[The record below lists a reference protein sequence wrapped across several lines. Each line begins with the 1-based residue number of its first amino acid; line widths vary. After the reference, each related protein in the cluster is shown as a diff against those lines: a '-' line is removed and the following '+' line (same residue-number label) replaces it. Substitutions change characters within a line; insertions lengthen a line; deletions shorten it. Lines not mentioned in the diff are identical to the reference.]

1 MKNINK
7 TLLAAAISLG
17 MLAGCNS
24 DTDNN
29 EAKAPNSMVR
39 FATFNLSFDRTAAGM
54 LSGELALTRT
64 EQDALLARL
73 AGGNLSGAEKTKALN
88 VQQIRN
94 VAEIIQRTR
103 PDVFLLNE
111 FDNDGKGENTAD
123 LKAFNN
129 NYLAH
134 PQHSEVTAISY
145 PVLQNFATNTG
156 LMSGYDLNLDGK
168 VNNGPDDAWGFGNY
182 HGQYA
187 FAVMSKYP
195 IDTKQIRTF
204 QNFKWKD
211 MPGEKNPVIDD
222 CKKLFDKNGVK
233 NPYRECGDAWYADE
247 VWQKY
252 PLSSKNHADVP
263 VRIKTEKGEEV
274 IHFLISHPT
283 PPIFANAARHTV
295 KHNRAEIAFWNDYV
309 KGLNYMTDDKGTKGG
324 LAKNAKFVI
333 AGDLNADPLT
343 GDGDLSAI
351 TSLLDNALM
360 NQAITNGTLIPV
372 SEGGPECLA
381 TQPKLCSRNNTR
393 LNPER
398 ITNTSGLQL
407 DHVIPSANLNA
418 VKSGI
423 YWPASFEEGYHLVY
437 GVIDSK
443 PDVAKGVSSDHR
455 MVWVDLKL
463 D

>member
-24 DTDNN
+24 DNDS
-29 EAKAPNSMVR
+29 KAADPMVR

-54 LSGELALTRT
+54 LTGELALTRT

-73 AGGNLSGAEKTKALN
+73 AEGSLSGATETKAKN

-111 FDNDGKGENTAD
+111 FDNDGKGESTAD
-123 LKAFNN
+123 LKAFND

-134 PQHSEVTAISY
+134 AQHAEVTAISY
-145 PVLQNFATNTG
+145 PVMQNFATNTG
-156 LMSGYDLNLDGK
+156 LMSGYDLNLDGNI
-168 VNNGPDDAWGFGNY
+168 NNGPDDAWGFGNY

-187 FAVMSKYP
+187 LAVMSKYP

-204 QNFKWKD
+204 QHFKWKD
-211 MPGEKNPVIDD
+211 MPGEKNPIIDD
-222 CKKLFDKNGVK
+222 CNNPKVK
-233 NPYRECGDAWYADE
+233 IPASRQCGDAWYSDAA
-247 VWQKY
+247 WQQY

-263 VRIKTEKGEEV
+263 VLIKTEKGEEV

-309 KGLNYMTDDKGTKGG
+309 KGLSYMTDDNGTKGG
-324 LAKNAKFVI
+324 LKQNAKFVI

-351 TSLLDNALM
+351 QDLLNNPLM
-360 NQAITNGTLIPV
+360 NQTITNGTLIPV
-372 SEGGPECLA
+372 SEGGPECVSKGA
-381 TQPKLCSRNNTR
+381 DCKRNLNR
-393 LNPER
+393 PNPER
-398 ITNTSGLQL
+398 ITNSSVLQL

-418 VKSGI
+418 VKSGVF
-423 YWPASFEEGYHLVY
+423 WPASFEAGYHLVY
-437 GVIDSK
+437 DAKLGI
-443 PDVAKGVSSDHR
+443 AKGVSSDHR

>member
-1 MKNINK
+1 MNNINK

-24 DTDNN
+24 DNDS
-29 EAKAPNSMVR
+29 KAADPMVR

-54 LSGELALTRT
+54 LTGELALTRT

-73 AGGNLSGAEKTKALN
+73 AEGSLSGATETKAKN

-111 FDNDGKGENTAD
+111 FDNDGKGESTAD
-123 LKAFNN
+123 LKAFND

-134 PQHSEVTAISY
+134 AQHAEVTAISY
-145 PVLQNFATNTG
+145 PVMQNFATNTG

-168 VNNGPDDAWGFGNY
+168 VNSGPDDAWGFGNY

-211 MPGEKNPVIDD
+211 MPGEQNPVIDD
-222 CKKLFDKNGVK
+222 CNNPKVK
-233 NPYRECGDAWYADE
+233 IPASRQCGDAWYSDAA
-247 VWQKY
+247 WQQY

-263 VRIKTEKGEEV
+263 VLIKTEKGEEV

-309 KGLNYMTDDKGTKGG
+309 KGLDYMTDDKGTKGG

-351 TSLLDNALM
+351 QDLLNNPLM
-360 NQAITNGTLIPV
+360 NQAITNGTLIPF
-372 SEGGPECLA
+372 SEGGPECVSKGA
-381 TQPKLCSRNNTR
+381 DCKRNLNR
-393 LNPER
+393 PNPER
-398 ITNTSGLQL
+398 ITNSSVLQL

-418 VKSGI
+418 VKSGVF
-423 YWPASFEEGYHLVY
+423 WPASFEAGYHLVY
-437 GVIDSK
+437 DAKLGI
-443 PDVAKGVSSDHR
+443 AKGVSSDHR

>member
-1 MKNINK
+1 
-7 TLLAAAISLG
+7 
-17 MLAGCNS
+17 
-24 DTDNN
+24 
-29 EAKAPNSMVR
+29 MVR

-64 EQDALLARL
+64 AQDALLARL
-73 AGGNLSGAEKTKALN
+73 AEGSLSGTEEIKAKN

-111 FDNDGKGENTAD
+111 FDNDGKGESTAD
-123 LKAFNN
+123 LKAFND

-134 PQHSEVTAISY
+134 AQHAEVTAISY
-145 PVLQNFATNTG
+145 PVMQNFATNTG

-168 VNNGPDDAWGFGNY
+168 VNSGPDDAWGFGNY

-204 QNFKWKD
+204 QHFKWKD
-211 MPGEKNPVIDD
+211 MPGEKNPIIDD
-222 CKKLFDKNGVK
+222 CNNPKVK
-233 NPYRECGDAWYADE
+233 IPASRQCGEAWYEDAA
-247 VWQKY
+247 WQQY

-309 KGLNYMTDDKGTKGG
+309 MGLNYMTDDKGTKGG

-333 AGDLNADPLT
+333 AGDLNADPIT

-351 TSLLDNALM
+351 QDLLNNPLM

-372 SEGGPECLA
+372 SEGGQECVLKGA
-381 TQPKLCSRNNTR
+381 DCKRN
-393 LNPER
+393 LNRPHPER
-398 ITNTSGLQL
+398 ITNSSVLQL

-418 VKSGI
+418 VKSGVF
-423 YWPASFEEGYHLVY
+423 WPASFEAGYHLVY
-437 GVIDSK
+437 DTKLGI
-443 PDVAKGVSSDHR
+443 AKGVSSDHR
-455 MVWVDLKL
+455 LVWIDLTL

>member
-1 MKNINK
+1 M
-7 TLLAAAISLG
+7 
-17 MLAGCNS
+17 
-24 DTDNN
+24 
-29 EAKAPNSMVR
+29 AKA
-39 FATFNLSFDRTAAGM
+39 RT
-54 LSGELALTRT
+54 
-64 EQDALLARL
+64 
-73 AGGNLSGAEKTKALN
+73 
-88 VQQIRN
+88 
-94 VAEIIQRTR
+94 
-103 PDVFLLNE
+103 PP
-111 FDNDGKGENTAD
+111 D
-123 LKAFNN
+123 LKAFND

-134 PQHSEVTAISY
+134 AQHAEVTAISY

-168 VNNGPDDAWGFGNY
+168 VNSGPDDAWGFGNY

-222 CKKLFDKNGVK
+222 CN
-233 NPYRECGDAWYADE
+233 NPNAKIPASRQCGDAWYANE

-263 VRIKTEKGEEV
+263 VRIKTDKGEEV

-309 KGLNYMTDDKGTKGG
+309 KGLNYMADDKGTKGG

-333 AGDLNADPLT
+333 AGDLNADPQT

-351 TSLLDNALM
+351 PGSAEQPADESGHHQWHPDPGQRRRPGVCQQGDRL
-360 NQAITNGTLIPV
+360 Q
-372 SEGGPECLA
+372 
-381 TQPKLCSRNNTR
+381 TQPQSSQPGGGSPTPACCSWITSS
-393 LNPER
+393 PQR
-398 ITNTSGLQL
+398 ISTQ
-407 DHVIPSANLNA
+407 
-418 VKSGI
+418 
-423 YWPASFEEGYHLVY
+423 
-437 GVIDSK
+437 
-443 PDVAKGVSSDHR
+443 
-455 MVWVDLKL
+455 
-463 D
+463 

>member
-24 DTDNN
+24 DNDS
-29 EAKAPNSMVR
+29 KAADPMVR

-54 LSGELALTRT
+54 LTGELALTRT

-73 AGGNLSGAEKTKALN
+73 AEGSLKGTEKEKAEH

-111 FDNDGKGENTAD
+111 FDNDGKGESTAD
-123 LKAFNN
+123 LKAFND

-134 PQHSEVTAISY
+134 AQHAEVTAISY
-145 PVLQNFATNTG
+145 PVMQNFATNTG
-156 LMSGYDLNLDGK
+156 LMSGYDLNLDGNI
-168 VNNGPDDAWGFGNY
+168 NNGPDDAWGFGNY

-187 FAVMSKYP
+187 FAVMSQYP

-204 QNFKWKD
+204 QHFKWKD
-211 MPGEKNPVIDD
+211 MPGEQNPIIDD
-222 CKKLFDKNGVK
+222 CNNPKVK
-233 NPYRECGDAWYADE
+233 IPACRQCGDAWYSDAA
-247 VWQKY
+247 WQQY

-309 KGLNYMTDDKGTKGG
+309 KGLSYMTDDQGTKGG

-333 AGDLNADPLT
+333 AGDLNADPQT
-343 GDGDLSAI
+343 GDGDLTAI
-351 TSLLDNALM
+351 QALLDNALM

-372 SEGGPECLA
+372 SEGGPECVSKGA
-381 TQPKLCSRNNTR
+381 DCKRNLDR
-393 LNPER
+393 PNPER
-398 ITNTSGLQL
+398 ITNSSVLQL
-407 DHVIPSANLNA
+407 DHVIPSANLNT
-418 VKSGI
+418 VKSGVF
-423 YWPASFEEGYHLVY
+423 WPASFEAGYHLVY
-437 GVIDSK
+437 DAKLGI
-443 PDVAKGVSSDHR
+443 AKGVSSDHR

>member
-24 DTDNN
+24 DNDS
-29 EAKAPNSMVR
+29 KAADPMVR

-54 LSGELALTRT
+54 LTGELALTRT

-73 AGGNLSGAEKTKALN
+73 ADGSLNGAEKTKALN

-111 FDNDGKGENTAD
+111 FDNDGKGESTAD

-134 PQHSEVTAISY
+134 AQHAEVTAISY
-145 PVLQNFATNTG
+145 PVMQNFATNTG
-156 LMSGYDLNLDGK
+156 LMSGYDLNLDGNI
-168 VNNGPDDAWGFGNY
+168 NNGPDDAWGFGNY

-187 FAVMSKYP
+187 FAVMSQYP

-204 QNFKWKD
+204 QHFKWKD
-211 MPGEKNPVIDD
+211 MPGEQNPVIDD
-222 CKKLFDKNGVK
+222 CNNPKVK
-233 NPYRECGDAWYADE
+233 IPASRQCGDAWYSDAA
-247 VWQKY
+247 WQQY

-263 VRIKTEKGEEV
+263 VLIKTDKGEEV

-309 KGLNYMTDDKGTKGG
+309 KGLSYMTDDKGTKGG
-324 LAKNAKFVI
+324 LKQNAKFVI

-351 TSLLDNALM
+351 QDLLNNPLM

-372 SEGGPECLA
+372 SEGGPECVSKGA
-381 TQPKLCSRNNTR
+381 DCKRNLDR
-393 LNPER
+393 PNPER
-398 ITNTSGLQL
+398 ITNSSVLQL

-418 VKSGI
+418 VKSGVF
-423 YWPASFEEGYHLVY
+423 WPASFEAGYHLVY
-437 GVIDSK
+437 DAKLGI
-443 PDVAKGVSSDHR
+443 AKGVSSDHR

>member
-24 DTDNN
+24 DNDSK
-29 EAKAPNSMVR
+29 EADPMVR

-54 LSGELALTRT
+54 LTGELALTRT

-73 AGGNLSGAEKTKALN
+73 AEGSLSGATETKAKN

-111 FDNDGKGENTAD
+111 FDNDGKGESTAD
-123 LKAFNN
+123 LKAFND

-134 PQHSEVTAISY
+134 AQHAEVTAISY
-145 PVLQNFATNTG
+145 PVMQNFATNTG
-156 LMSGYDLNLDGK
+156 LMSGYDLNLDGNI
-168 VNNGPDDAWGFGNY
+168 NNGPDDAWGFGNY

-187 FAVMSKYP
+187 FAVMSQYP

-204 QNFKWKD
+204 QHFKWKD
-211 MPGEKNPVIDD
+211 MPGEKNPIIDD
-222 CKKLFDKNGVK
+222 CNNPKVK
-233 NPYRECGDAWYADE
+233 IPASRQCGDAWYSDAA
-247 VWQKY
+247 WQQY

-309 KGLNYMTDDKGTKGG
+309 KGLNYMTDDQGTKGG

-333 AGDLNADPLT
+333 AGDLNADPQT
-343 GDGDLSAI
+343 GDGDLTAI
-351 TSLLDNALM
+351 QALLDNALM
-360 NQAITNGTLIPV
+360 NQAITNGTLIPI
-372 SEGGPECLA
+372 SEGGPECVSKGA
-381 TQPKLCSRNNTR
+381 DCKRNLDR
-393 LNPER
+393 PNPER
-398 ITNTSGLQL
+398 ITNSSVLQL

-423 YWPASFEEGYHLVY
+423 FWPASFEAGYHLVY
-437 GVIDSK
+437 DAKLGI
-443 PDVAKGVSSDHR
+443 AKGVSSDHR

>member
-24 DTDNN
+24 DNDS
-29 EAKAPNSMVR
+29 KAADPMVR

-54 LSGELALTRT
+54 LTGELALTRT
-64 EQDALLARL
+64 EQDALLTRL
-73 AGGNLSGAEKTKALN
+73 AEGSLSGATETKAKN

-111 FDNDGKGENTAD
+111 FDNDGKGESTAD
-123 LKAFNN
+123 LKAFND

-134 PQHSEVTAISY
+134 AQHAEVTAISY
-145 PVLQNFATNTG
+145 PVMQNFATNTG
-156 LMSGYDLNLDGK
+156 LMSGYDLNLDGNI
-168 VNNGPDDAWGFGNY
+168 NNGPDDAWGFGNY

-211 MPGEKNPVIDD
+211 MPGEQNPIIDD
-222 CKKLFDKNGVK
+222 CKASI
-233 NPYRECGDAWYADE
+233 PASRQCGDAWYSDAA
-247 VWQKY
+247 WQQY

-343 GDGDLSAI
+343 GDGDLTAI
-351 TSLLDNALM
+351 QDLLNNPLM

-372 SEGGPECLA
+372 SEGGPECVSKGA
-381 TQPKLCSRNNTR
+381 DCKRNLNR
-393 LNPER
+393 PNPER
-398 ITNTSGLQL
+398 ITNSSVLQL
-407 DHVIPSANLNA
+407 DHVIPSTNLNA
-418 VKSGI
+418 VKSGVF
-423 YWPASFEEGYHLVY
+423 WPASFEAGYHLVY
-437 GVIDSK
+437 DAKLGI
-443 PDVAKGVSSDHR
+443 AKGVSSDHR

>member
-24 DTDNN
+24 DNDS
-29 EAKAPNSMVR
+29 KAADPMVR

-54 LSGELALTRT
+54 LTGELALTRT

-73 AGGNLSGAEKTKALN
+73 AEGSLSGATETTAKN

-111 FDNDGKGENTAD
+111 FDNDGKGESTAD
-123 LKAFNN
+123 LKAFND

-134 PQHSEVTAISY
+134 AQHAEVTAISY
-145 PVLQNFATNTG
+145 PVMQNFATNTG

-168 VNNGPDDAWGFGNY
+168 VNSGPDDAWGFGNY

-211 MPGEKNPVIDD
+211 MPGEQNPIIDD
-222 CKKLFDKNGVK
+222 CNNPKVK
-233 NPYRECGDAWYADE
+233 IPASRQCGDAWYSDAA
-247 VWQKY
+247 WQQY

-343 GDGDLSAI
+343 GDGDLTAI
-351 TSLLDNALM
+351 QALLDNALM
-360 NQAITNGTLIPV
+360 NQAITNGPLIPV
-372 SEGGPECLA
+372 SEGGPECLIKGYCK
-381 TQPKLCSRNNTR
+381 QSNKNRP
-393 LNPER
+393 NPER

-423 YWPASFEEGYHLVY
+423 YWPASFEESYHLVY
-437 GVIDSK
+437 GVFNGT
-443 PDVAKGVSSDHR
+443 PDVAKKVSSDHR

>member
-1 MKNINK
+1 MKNIHK

-24 DTDNN
+24 DNDS
-29 EAKAPNSMVR
+29 KAADPMVR
-39 FATFNLSFDRTAAGM
+39 FATFNLSFDRDNTGE
-54 LSGELALTRT
+54 LTSELALTRT

-73 AGGNLSGAEKTKALN
+73 AEGSLSGATETTAKRI
-88 VQQIRN
+88 QQIRN

-111 FDNDGKGENTAD
+111 FDNDGKGESTTD
-123 LKAFNN
+123 LKAFND

-134 PQHSEVTAISY
+134 AQHAEVTAISY

-156 LMSGYDLNLDGK
+156 LMSGYDLNLDG
-168 VNNGPDDAWGFGNY
+168 NINSGPDDAWGYGKY

-187 FAVMSKYP
+187 MAVMSKYP

-204 QNFKWKD
+204 QHFKWKD
-211 MPGEKNPVIDD
+211 MPGEKNPIIDD
-222 CKKLFDKNGVK
+222 CKKLIDKNGVK
-233 NPYRECGDAWYADE
+233 NPYRECGDAWYAEE

-263 VRIKTEKGEEV
+263 VRIKTDKGEEV

-343 GDGDLSAI
+343 GDGDLTAI
-351 TSLLDNALM
+351 QALLDNALM

-372 SEGGPECLA
+372 SEGGPECVSKGA
-381 TQPKLCSRNNTR
+381 DCKRNLNR
-393 LNPER
+393 PNPER
-398 ITNTSGLQL
+398 ITNSSVLQL

-418 VKSGI
+418 VKSGVF
-423 YWPASFEEGYHLVY
+423 WPASFEAGYHLVY
-437 GVIDSK
+437 DAKLGI
-443 PDVAKGVSSDHR
+443 AKGVSSDHR

>member
-1 MKNINK
+1 MNNINK

-17 MLAGCNS
+17 ILAGCNS
-24 DTDNN
+24 DNDS
-29 EAKAPNSMVR
+29 KAADPMVR

-54 LSGELALTRT
+54 LTGELALTRT

-73 AGGNLSGAEKTKALN
+73 AEGSLSGATETKAKN

-111 FDNDGKGENTAD
+111 FDNDGKGESTAD
-123 LKAFNN
+123 LKAFND

-134 PQHSEVTAISY
+134 AQHAEVTAINY
-145 PVLQNFATNTG
+145 PVMQNFATNTG

-168 VNNGPDDAWGFGNY
+168 VNSGPDDAWGFGNY

-204 QNFKWKD
+204 QHFKWKD
-211 MPGEKNPVIDD
+211 MPGEQNPIIDD
-222 CKKLFDKNGVK
+222 CNKLFDKNGVK
-233 NPYRECGDAWYADE
+233 NPYRECGDAWYSDE
-247 VWQKY
+247 VWQQY

-263 VRIKTEKGEEV
+263 VRVKTEKGEEV

-343 GDGDLSAI
+343 GDGDLTAI
-351 TSLLDNALM
+351 QDLLNNPLM
-360 NQAITNGTLIPV
+360 NQTITNGTLIPV
-372 SEGGPECLA
+372 SEGGPECVSKGA
-381 TQPKLCSRNNTR
+381 DCKRN
-393 LNPER
+393 LNRPSPER
-398 ITNTSGLQL
+398 ITNSSVLQL

-418 VKSGI
+418 VKSGVF
-423 YWPASFEEGYHLVY
+423 WPASFEAGHHLVY
-437 GVIDSK
+437 DAKLGI
-443 PDVAKGVSSDHR
+443 AKGVSSDHR

>member
-24 DTDNN
+24 DNDS
-29 EAKAPNSMVR
+29 KAADPMVR

-54 LSGELALTRT
+54 LTGELALTRT

-73 AGGNLSGAEKTKALN
+73 AEGSLSGATETKAKN

-111 FDNDGKGENTAD
+111 FDNDGKGESTAD
-123 LKAFNN
+123 LKAFND

-134 PQHSEVTAISY
+134 AQHAEVTAISY
-145 PVLQNFATNTG
+145 PVMQNFATNTG

-168 VNNGPDDAWGFGNY
+168 VNSGPDDAWGFGNY

-187 FAVMSKYP
+187 FVVMSKYP

-211 MPGEKNPVIDD
+211 MPGEQNPIIDD
-222 CKKLFDKNGVK
+222 CNNPKVK
-233 NPYRECGDAWYADE
+233 IPASRQCGDAWYSDAA
-247 VWQKY
+247 WQQY

-351 TSLLDNALM
+351 QDLLNNPLM

-372 SEGGPECLA
+372 SEGGPECLIKGYCK
-381 TQPKLCSRNNTR
+381 QSNKNRP
-393 LNPER
+393 NPER
-398 ITNTSGLQL
+398 ITNSSGLQL

-423 YWPASFEEGYHLVY
+423 YWPASFEAGYHLVY
-437 GVIDSK
+437 GVFNGT
-443 PDVAKGVSSDHR
+443 PDVAKKVSSDHR
-455 MVWVDLKL
+455 MIWVDLNL

>member
-1 MKNINK
+1 MKNIHK

-24 DTDNN
+24 DKDS
-29 EAKAPNSMVR
+29 KAADPMVR
-39 FATFNLSFDRTAAGM
+39 FATFNLSFDRDNAGE
-54 LSGELALTRT
+54 LTSELALTRT

-73 AGGNLSGAEKTKALN
+73 AEGSLSGATETTAKRI
-88 VQQIRN
+88 QQIRN

-111 FDNDGKGENTAD
+111 FDNDGKGESTTD
-123 LKAFNN
+123 LKAFND

-134 PQHSEVTAISY
+134 AQHAEVTAISY

-156 LMSGYDLNLDGK
+156 LMSGYDLNLDG
-168 VNNGPDDAWGFGNY
+168 NINSGPDDAWGYGKY

-187 FAVMSKYP
+187 MAVMSKYP

-204 QNFKWKD
+204 QHFKWKD
-211 MPGEKNPVIDD
+211 MPGEKNPIIDD
-222 CKKLFDKNGVK
+222 CKKLIDKNGVK
-233 NPYRECGDAWYADE
+233 NPYRECGDAWYAEE

-263 VRIKTEKGEEV
+263 VRIKTDKGEEV

-343 GDGDLSAI
+343 GDGDLTAI
-351 TSLLDNALM
+351 QALLDNALM

-372 SEGGPECLA
+372 SEGGPECVSKGA
-381 TQPKLCSRNNTR
+381 DCKRNLNR
-393 LNPER
+393 PNPER
-398 ITNTSGLQL
+398 ITNSSVLQL

-418 VKSGI
+418 VKSGVF
-423 YWPASFEEGYHLVY
+423 WPASFEAGYHLVY
-437 GVIDSK
+437 DAKLGI
-443 PDVAKGVSSDHR
+443 AKGVSSDHR

>member
-24 DTDNN
+24 DNDS
-29 EAKAPNSMVR
+29 KAADPMVR

-54 LSGELALTRT
+54 LTGELALTRT

-73 AGGNLSGAEKTKALN
+73 AEGSLSGATETKAKN

-111 FDNDGKGENTAD
+111 FDNDGKGESTAD
-123 LKAFNN
+123 LKAFND

-134 PQHSEVTAISY
+134 AQHAEVTAISY
-145 PVLQNFATNTG
+145 PVMQNFATNTG
-156 LMSGYDLNLDGK
+156 LQSGYDLNLDGK
-168 VNNGPDDAWGFGNY
+168 TTADDAWGFGNY

-204 QNFKWKD
+204 QTFKWKD
-211 MPGEKNPVIDD
+211 MPGEQNPIIDD
-222 CKKLFDKNGVK
+222 CKASI
-233 NPYRECGDAWYADE
+233 PASRQCGDAWYSDAA
-247 VWQKY
+247 WQQY

-263 VRIKTEKGEEV
+263 VLIKTEKGEEV

-309 KGLNYMTDDKGTKGG
+309 KGLSYMTDDQGTKGG
-324 LAKNAKFVI
+324 LKQNAKFVI

-351 TSLLDNALM
+351 QDLLNNPLM

-372 SEGGPECLA
+372 SEGGPECVSKGA
-381 TQPKLCSRNNTR
+381 DCKRNLDR
-393 LNPER
+393 PNPER
-398 ITNTSGLQL
+398 ITNSSVLQL

-418 VKSGI
+418 VKSGVF
-423 YWPASFEEGYHLVY
+423 WPASFEAGYHLVY
-437 GVIDSK
+437 DAKLGI
-443 PDVAKGVSSDHR
+443 AKGVSSDHR

>member
-24 DTDNN
+24 DNDS
-29 EAKAPNSMVR
+29 KAADPMVR

-54 LSGELALTRT
+54 LTGELALTRT

-73 AGGNLSGAEKTKALN
+73 AEGSLSGATETKAKN

-111 FDNDGKGENTAD
+111 FDNDGKGESTAD
-123 LKAFNN
+123 LKAFND

-134 PQHSEVTAISY
+134 AQHAEVTAISY
-145 PVLQNFATNTG
+145 PVMQNFATNTG
-156 LMSGYDLNLDGK
+156 LQSGYDLNLDGK
-168 VNNGPDDAWGFGNY
+168 TTADDAWGFGNY

-204 QNFKWKD
+204 QTFKWKD
-211 MPGEKNPVIDD
+211 MPGEQNPIIDD
-222 CKKLFDKNGVK
+222 CKASI
-233 NPYRECGDAWYADE
+233 PASRQCGDAWYSDAA
-247 VWQKY
+247 WQQY

-263 VRIKTEKGEEV
+263 VLIKTEKGEEV

-309 KGLNYMTDDKGTKGG
+309 KGLSYMTDDQGTKGG
-324 LAKNAKFVI
+324 LKQNAKFVI

-351 TSLLDNALM
+351 QDLLNNPLM
-360 NQAITNGTLIPV
+360 NQTITNGTLIPV
-372 SEGGPECLA
+372 SEGGPECVSKGA
-381 TQPKLCSRNNTR
+381 DCKRNLDR
-393 LNPER
+393 PNPER
-398 ITNTSGLQL
+398 ITNSSVLQL

-418 VKSGI
+418 VKSGVF
-423 YWPASFEEGYHLVY
+423 WPASFEAGYHLVY
-437 GVIDSK
+437 DAKLGI
-443 PDVAKGVSSDHR
+443 AKGVSSDHR

>member
-54 LSGELALTRT
+54 LTGELALTRT

-73 AGGNLSGAEKTKALN
+73 ADGNLNGAEKTKALN

-123 LKAFNN
+123 LKAFND

-134 PQHSEVTAISY
+134 AQRDGVTAISY

-222 CKKLFDKNGVK
+222 CN
-233 NPYRECGDAWYADE
+233 NPNAKIPASRQCGDAWYANE

-295 KHNRAEIAFWNDYV
+295 RHNRAEIAFWNDYV

-343 GDGDLSAI
+343 GDGDLTAI
-351 TSLLDNALM
+351 QALLDNALM

-372 SEGGPECLA
+372 SEGGQECLIKGYCK
-381 TQPKLCSRNNTR
+381 QSNKDRP
-393 LNPER
+393 NPDR

-437 GVIDSK
+437 GVFNGT
-443 PDVAKGVSSDHR
+443 PDVAKKVSSDHR

>member
-7 TLLAAAISLG
+7 TLLAAAISFG

-24 DTDNN
+24 DNDS
-29 EAKAPNSMVR
+29 KAADPMVR

-54 LSGELALTRT
+54 LTGELALTRT
-64 EQDALLARL
+64 EQDALLTRL
-73 AGGNLSGAEKTKALN
+73 AEGSLSGATETKAKN

-111 FDNDGKGENTAD
+111 FDNDGKGESTAD
-123 LKAFNN
+123 LKAFND

-134 PQHSEVTAISY
+134 AQHAEVTAISY
-145 PVLQNFATNTG
+145 PVMQNFATNTG
-156 LMSGYDLNLDGK
+156 LMSGYDLNLDGNI
-168 VNNGPDDAWGFGNY
+168 NNGPDDAWGFGNY

-187 FAVMSKYP
+187 FAVMSQYP

-204 QNFKWKD
+204 QHFKWKD
-211 MPGEKNPVIDD
+211 MPGEQNPIIDD
-222 CKKLFDKNGVK
+222 CNNPKVK
-233 NPYRECGDAWYADE
+233 IPASRQCGDAWYSDAA
-247 VWQKY
+247 WQQY

-309 KGLNYMTDDKGTKGG
+309 KGLNYMTDDKGSKGG

-333 AGDLNADPLT
+333 AGDLNADPQT
-343 GDGDLSAI
+343 GDGDLTAI
-351 TSLLDNALM
+351 QALLDNALM
-360 NQAITNGTLIPV
+360 NQAITNGILIPV
-372 SEGGPECLA
+372 SEGGPECVSKGA
-381 TQPKLCSRNNTR
+381 DCKRNLDR
-393 LNPER
+393 PNPER
-398 ITNTSGLQL
+398 ITNSSVLQL

-418 VKSGI
+418 VKSGVF
-423 YWPASFEEGYHLVY
+423 WPASFEAGYHLVY
-437 GVIDSK
+437 DAKLGI
-443 PDVAKGVSSDHR
+443 AKGVSSDHR
-455 MVWVDLKL
+455 MVWVDIKL

>member
-1 MKNINK
+1 MI
-7 TLLAAAISLG
+7 
-17 MLAGCNS
+17 
-24 DTDNN
+24 
-29 EAKAPNSMVR
+29 R
-39 FATFNLSFDRTAAGM
+39 FATFNVAFDRTAAGM
-54 LSGELALTRT
+54 LTGELALTRT

-73 AGGNLSGAEKTKALN
+73 AEGSLSGATETKAKN

-111 FDNDGKGENTAD
+111 FDNDGKGESTAD
-123 LKAFNN
+123 LKAFND

-134 PQHSEVTAISY
+134 AQHAEVTAISY
-145 PVLQNFATNTG
+145 PVMQNFATNTG
-156 LMSGYDLNLDGK
+156 LQSGYDLNLDGK
-168 VNNGPDDAWGFGNY
+168 TTADDAWGFGNY

-204 QNFKWKD
+204 QHFKWKD
-211 MPGEKNPVIDD
+211 MPGEQNPIIDD
-222 CKKLFDKNGVK
+222 CNKLFDKNGVK
-233 NPYRECGDAWYADE
+233 NPYRECGDAWYSDAA
-247 VWQKY
+247 WQQY

-333 AGDLNADPLT
+333 AGDLNADPQT
-343 GDGDLSAI
+343 GDGDLTAI
-351 TSLLDNALM
+351 QALLDNALM

-372 SEGGPECLA
+372 SEGGPECVSKGA
-381 TQPKLCSRNNTR
+381 DCKRNLDR
-393 LNPER
+393 PNPER
-398 ITNTSGLQL
+398 ITNSSVLQL

-418 VKSGI
+418 VKSGVF
-423 YWPASFEEGYHLVY
+423 WPASFEAGYHLVY
-437 GVIDSK
+437 DAKLGI
-443 PDVAKGVSSDHR
+443 AKGVSSDHR
-455 MVWVDLKL
+455 LVWVDLKL

>member
-24 DTDNN
+24 DNDS
-29 EAKAPNSMVR
+29 KAADPMVR

-54 LSGELALTRT
+54 LTGELALTRT

-73 AGGNLSGAEKTKALN
+73 AEGSLSGATETKAKN

-111 FDNDGKGENTAD
+111 FDNDGKGESTAD
-123 LKAFNN
+123 LKAFND

-134 PQHSEVTAISY
+134 AQHAEVTAISY
-145 PVLQNFATNTG
+145 PVMQNFATNTG
-156 LMSGYDLNLDGK
+156 LQSGYDLNLDGK
-168 VNNGPDDAWGFGNY
+168 TTADDAWGFGNY

-204 QNFKWKD
+204 QKFKWKD
-211 MPGEKNPVIDD
+211 MPGEQNPIIDD
-222 CKKLFDKNGVK
+222 CNNPKLQI
-233 NPYRECGDAWYADE
+233 PASRQCGDAWYSDAA
-247 VWQKY
+247 WQQY

-263 VRIKTEKGEEV
+263 VLIKTEKGEEV

-309 KGLNYMTDDKGTKGG
+309 KGLNYMTDDQGTKGG
-324 LAKNAKFVI
+324 LKQNAKFVI

-351 TSLLDNALM
+351 QDLLNNPLM

-372 SEGGPECLA
+372 SEGGPECVSKGA
-381 TQPKLCSRNNTR
+381 DCKRNLDR
-393 LNPER
+393 PNPER
-398 ITNTSGLQL
+398 ITNSSVLQL

-418 VKSGI
+418 VKSGVF
-423 YWPASFEEGYHLVY
+423 WPASFEAGYHLVY
-437 GVIDSK
+437 DAKLGI
-443 PDVAKGVSSDHR
+443 AKGVSSDHR

>member
-24 DTDNN
+24 DNDS
-29 EAKAPNSMVR
+29 KAADPMVR

-54 LSGELALTRT
+54 LTGELALTRT

-73 AGGNLSGAEKTKALN
+73 AEGSLSDATETKAKN

-111 FDNDGKGENTAD
+111 FDNDGKGESTAD
-123 LKAFNN
+123 LKAFND

-134 PQHSEVTAISY
+134 AQHAEVTAISY
-145 PVLQNFATNTG
+145 PVMQNFATNTG

-168 VNNGPDDAWGFGNY
+168 VNSGPDDAWGFGNY

-211 MPGEKNPVIDD
+211 MPGEQNPIIDD
-222 CKKLFDKNGVK
+222 CNNPKVK
-233 NPYRECGDAWYADE
+233 IPASRQCGDAWYSDAA
-247 VWQKY
+247 WQQY

-263 VRIKTEKGEEV
+263 VRIKTEKGDEV

-283 PPIFANAARHTV
+283 PPIFANTARHTV

-343 GDGDLSAI
+343 GDGDLTAI
-351 TSLLDNALM
+351 QDLLNNPLM

-372 SEGGPECLA
+372 SEGGPECVSKG
-381 TQPKLCSRNNTR
+381 TDCKRNLTR
-393 LNPER
+393 PNPER
-398 ITNTSGLQL
+398 ITNSSVLQL

-418 VKSGI
+418 VKSGVF
-423 YWPASFEEGYHLVY
+423 WPASFEAGYHLVY
-437 GVIDSK
+437 DAKLGI
-443 PDVAKGVSSDHR
+443 AKGVSSDHR

>member
-1 MKNINK
+1 MI
-7 TLLAAAISLG
+7 
-17 MLAGCNS
+17 
-24 DTDNN
+24 
-29 EAKAPNSMVR
+29 R
-39 FATFNLSFDRTAAGM
+39 FATFNVAFDRTAAGM
-54 LSGELALTRT
+54 LTGELALTRT

-73 AGGNLSGAEKTKALN
+73 AEGSLSGATETKAKN

-111 FDNDGKGENTAD
+111 FDNDGKGESTAD
-123 LKAFNN
+123 LKAFND

-134 PQHSEVTAISY
+134 AQHAEVTAISY
-145 PVLQNFATNTG
+145 PVMQNFATNTG

-168 VNNGPDDAWGFGNY
+168 VNSGPDDAWGFGNY

-211 MPGEKNPVIDD
+211 MPGEKNPIIDD
-222 CKKLFDKNGVK
+222 CKKLFDKNGIK

-247 VWQKY
+247 VWQQF

-263 VRIKTEKGEEV
+263 LRIKTAKGEEV

-283 PPIFANAARHTV
+283 PPIGNNAARHNI

-343 GDGDLSAI
+343 GDGDLTAI
-351 TSLLDNALM
+351 QDLLNNPLM

-372 SEGGPECLA
+372 SEGGPECVSKGA
-381 TQPKLCSRNNTR
+381 DCKRNLNR
-393 LNPER
+393 PNPER
-398 ITNTSGLQL
+398 ITNSSVLQL

-418 VKSGI
+418 VKSGVF
-423 YWPASFEEGYHLVY
+423 WPASFEAGYHLVY
-437 GVIDSK
+437 DAKLGI
-443 PDVAKGVSSDHR
+443 AKGVSSDHR

>member
-7 TLLAAAISLG
+7 TLLAAAISFG

-24 DTDNN
+24 DNDS
-29 EAKAPNSMVR
+29 KAADPMVR

-54 LSGELALTRT
+54 LTGELALTRT
-64 EQDALLARL
+64 EQDALLARF
-73 AGGNLSGAEKTKALN
+73 AEGSLSGATETKAKN

-111 FDNDGKGENTAD
+111 FDNDGKGESTAD
-123 LKAFNN
+123 LKAFND

-134 PQHSEVTAISY
+134 AQHAEVTAISY
-145 PVLQNFATNTG
+145 PVMQNFATNTG
-156 LMSGYDLNLDGK
+156 LMSGYDLNLDGNI
-168 VNNGPDDAWGFGNY
+168 NNGPDDAWGFGNY

-204 QNFKWKD
+204 QHFKWKD
-211 MPGEKNPVIDD
+211 MPGEKNPIIDD
-222 CKKLFDKNGVK
+222 CNNSKIKI
-233 NPYRECGDAWYADE
+233 PASRQCGDAWYSDAA
-247 VWQKY
+247 WQQY

-324 LAKNAKFVI
+324 LAKNAKFII
-333 AGDLNADPLT
+333 AGDLNADPQT
-343 GDGDLSAI
+343 GDGDLTAI
-351 TSLLDNALM
+351 QALLDNALM

-372 SEGGPECLA
+372 SEGGPECVSKGA
-381 TQPKLCSRNNTR
+381 DCKRNLDR
-393 LNPER
+393 PNPER
-398 ITNTSGLQL
+398 ITNSSVLQL

-418 VKSGI
+418 VKSGVF
-423 YWPASFEEGYHLVY
+423 WPASFEAGYHLVY
-437 GVIDSK
+437 DAKLGI
-443 PDVAKGVSSDHR
+443 AKGVSSDHR

>member
-24 DTDNN
+24 DNDS
-29 EAKAPNSMVR
+29 KAADPMVR

-54 LSGELALTRT
+54 LTGELALTRT

-73 AGGNLSGAEKTKALN
+73 AEGSLSGATETKAKN

-111 FDNDGKGENTAD
+111 FDNDGKGESTAN
-123 LKAFNN
+123 LKAFND

-134 PQHSEVTAISY
+134 AQHAEVTSISY
-145 PVLQNFATNTG
+145 PVMQNFATNTG
-156 LMSGYDLNLDGK
+156 LMSGYDLNLDGNI
-168 VNNGPDDAWGFGNY
+168 NNGPDDAWGFGNY

-204 QNFKWKD
+204 QHFKWKD
-211 MPGEKNPVIDD
+211 MPGEKNPIIDD
-222 CKKLFDKNGVK
+222 CNNPKVK
-233 NPYRECGDAWYADE
+233 IPASRQCGDAWYSDAA
-247 VWQKY
+247 WQQY

-263 VRIKTEKGEEV
+263 VLIKTDKGEEV

-309 KGLNYMTDDKGTKGG
+309 KGLSYMTDDKGTKGG
-324 LAKNAKFVI
+324 LKQNAKFVI
-333 AGDLNADPLT
+333 AWDLNADPLT
-343 GDGDLSAI
+343 GDGDSSAI
-351 TSLLDNALM
+351 QDLLNNPLM

-372 SEGGPECLA
+372 SEGGPECVSKGA
-381 TQPKLCSRNNTR
+381 DCKRNLDR
-393 LNPER
+393 PNPER
-398 ITNTSGLQL
+398 ITNSSVLQL

-418 VKSGI
+418 VKSGVF
-423 YWPASFEEGYHLVY
+423 WPASFEAGYHLVY
-437 GVIDSK
+437 DAKLGI
-443 PDVAKGVSSDHR
+443 AKGVSSDHR